1 MRVDMNKDIKSLS
14 IEELQELL
22 GTWGMPKFRATQLF
36 EGLHKKQVTDY
47 NEITNVP
54 KAMIHRL
61 EEFGP
66 VTQAKIVTVQKDS
79 ADQTQKVLFALS
91 DGQLVEAVLMSYRYG
106 YSLCISS
113 QIGCRM
119 GCDFCASTRSGLTRQ
134 LSASEM
140 LEQVYAVERYTG
152 EPISRIVV
160 MGTGEPFDNYDAF
173 VQFVRLISHE
183 KGRNLSRRHI
193 TVSTC
198 GLVPKI
204 LELAKD
210 LPQVNLA
217 ISLHSP
223 YQNKREQ
230 LMPVAKAYDLEQLIA
245 ACRSYIA
252 MTNRRITFEY
262 ALIEGDNDREEDAKA
277 LAALLDGLL
286 CHVNLIPVNPVDHR
300 DQKATDE
307 RHSQRFYDI
316 LNRNHVQVTIRRSL
330 GREIDAAC
338 GQLRNR
344 YMDENNNH

>member
-1 MRVDMNKDIKSLS
+1 MRVKMTNDIKSLS
-14 IEELQELL
+14 IDELKDLL
-22 GTWGMPKFRATQLF
+22 GTWNMPSFRATQLF
-36 EGLHKKQVTDY
+36 EGLHKKQVTAY
-47 NEITNVP
+47 NQISNIP
-54 KAMIHRL
+54 KNMIQRL
-61 EEFGP
+61 EEEGP
-66 VTQAKIVTVQKDS
+66 FVEAKIVTVQKDS
-79 ADQTQKVLFALS
+79 VDKTQKVLFALP

-119 GCDFCASTRSGLTRQ
+119 GCDFCASTRSGLTRHLQ
-134 LSASEM
+134 ASEM
-140 LEQVYAVERYTG
+140 LEQVYAVERYIG

-160 MGTGEPFDNYDAF
+160 MGTGEPFDNYDS
-173 VQFVRLISHE
+173 FVRFATIISHE

-204 LELAKD
+204 LALATD

-223 YQNKREQ
+223 YQDKRAA
-230 LMPVAKAYDLEQLIA
+230 LMPIAKAYSLDKLMD
-245 ACRSYIA
+245 ACRTYVEK
-252 MTNRRITFEY
+252 TNRRITFEY
-262 ALIEGDNDREEDAKA
+262 ALIEGDNDRDEDAKA
-277 LAALLDGLL
+277 LTNLLSDLL

-300 DQKATDE
+300 EQKATDE
-307 RHSQRFYDI
+307 RHIQRFYDI
-316 LNRNHVQVTIRRSL
+316 LNENHIQVTVRRSL

-344 YMDENNNH
+344 YMDENNNQ